1 MNAGMSLRS
10 ARRRARMSQ
19 RELAAAAAVPQATVG
34 RIEAGIVS
42 PRADTLARLLR
53 ASGHELTVVPRL
65 GEGVDRSLIRDRLRM
80 TPEQRIRLAVEE
92 ARAMPNIRI
101 RR

>member
-1 MNAGMSLRS
+1 
-10 ARRRARMSQ
+10 MSQ
-19 RELAAAAAVPQATVG
+19 RELAAAASVPQATVG
-34 RIEAGIVS
+34 RIEAGTVS

-53 ASGHELTVVPRL
+53 ATGHELTVVPRL

-92 ARAMPNIRI
+92 ARAMPTIRV

>member
-1 MNAGMSLRS
+1 MLRT

-19 RELAAAAAVPQATVG
+19 RDLAAAASVPQATVG
-34 RIEAGIVS
+34 RIEAGLVS

-53 ASGHELTVVPRL
+53 ATGHELTIEPRL
-65 GEGVDRSLIRDRLRM
+65 GDGVDRSLIRDRLRM
-80 TPEQRIRLAVEE
+80 TPRQRIDLAVEE
-92 ARAMPNIRI
+92 ARAMPAIRL